1 MKYLYLTLLLFPQF
15 SHAETP
21 QTQRLEALLNLD
33 RFETYTEYWAG
44 TMRGRGKPELA
55 DAIHKFG
62 PADFEAMKLNPAKL
76 ADAKNYDDLILEVLK
91 KKHPELKAT
100 AADVEWGYNFFK
112 MKMNEGYL
120 LKDVAPRKTTPDP
133 VPMTEARRNPTPLEM
148 TALQS
153 EEVLLD
159 VDGYASDRTTRAVF
173 WEASDSKRQIELF
186 TGGPSHFLDEM
197 TRRGAKVI
205 GEVGTK
211 ARNYNP
217 IYLVQN
223 PGETG
228 FHYAITEISGADRL
242 KHFQL
247 QSSLIRWQQANGK
260 LAPPPPV
267 NVVGNA
273 AAVLVEEERA
283 LSAVLKNIPRA
294 DHVVIG
300 QKGAFERTFGSLGKI
315 ESIMKLQNTQSA
327 AASGLFDA
335 KELKIIARAGEAG
348 KDLPAFVMKY
358 ASDIDKLYKKAT
370 PLLTQHNLLTPGFT
384 SFNYD
389 RGTYE
394 MSDYIVRG
402 ADGKPQRWR
411 IFSNVWGDEVLPI
424 AGALKGNGYNS
435 VNYIGT
441 AGAFQGTNLKVGD
454 LVIPKTAANIQGEIT
469 PIPRNTNVNPQM
481 AKSVEAVINVQSP
494 FEETRDWLNRAGKV
508 SQVVEVETGY
518 LASVFTNPNDNLN
531 VQLLISDVVGSEG
544 ETLATAT
551 SAKRRSAQ
559 ISAISEI
566 IQDAGVVSTGA
577 VAPTD
582 NMILRWIQEIVPTRD
597 PASVVQIAREAHLQG
612 ITTKPALEAFIKTQK
627 SFTTGKLEA
636 VLRTADAYLTK
647 IVASLRSAKVYPSVS
662 FGKNLFDGRFNPST
676 GGVNIHFSGTPEE
689 QAKAKAIAD
698 EIAHLNS
705 DFKKSVNLSFS
716 ASSPPEFVPQGSVKE
731 VIPNIKFTAQ
741 TGILQYGGLAHTENA
756 NGGLKFV
763 RVGDVSSEAINTD
776 SAFQISSSAMCSTRN
791 VSEVL
796 DKLLR

>member
-1 MKYLYLTLLLFPQF
+1 MKYLLLPFLFVSYF
-15 SHAETP
+15 SHAETTP
-21 QTQRLEALLNLD
+21 TQRLEALLNLD
-33 RFETYTEYWAG
+33 RFETYTEFWAN
-44 TMRGRGKPELA
+44 TMRGRGKASLA

-62 PADFEAMKLNPAKL
+62 PADFQAMNLNAGKLG
-76 ADAKNYDDLILEVLK
+76 DARNYDALILEVLN

-100 AADVEWGYNFFK
+100 ATDVDWGYNFFK

-133 VPMTEARRNPTPLEM
+133 VPVTDARRRPVPLEM
-148 TALQS
+148 SALES

-173 WEASDSKRQIELF
+173 WEASDSQRQIELF
-186 TGGPSHFLDEM
+186 TGGPSHFQDEM
-197 TRRGAKVI
+197 TRRGAKIV

-223 PGETG
+223 PGESG

-247 QSSLIRWQQANGK
+247 QSSLIRWQQANGR

-283 LSAVLKNIPRA
+283 LAGVLKNVPRA

-315 ESIMKLQNTQSA
+315 ESILALNKKGA
-327 AASGLFDA
+327 ATGLFDA
-335 KELKIIARAGEAG
+335 KELKIIVRASEAG
-348 KDLPAFVMKY
+348 KDLPAFVMKF

-370 PLLTQHNLLTPGFT
+370 PLLTQHNLLSPGFT

-394 MSDYIVRG
+394 MSDYIVKG

-424 AGALKGNGYNS
+424 AGALKSTGYNS

-454 LVIPKTAANIQGEIT
+454 LVIPRTAANIQGEIT
-469 PIPRNTNVNPQM
+469 QIPRNTNVNPRG

-494 FEETRDWLNRAGKV
+494 FEETRDWLQRAGKV

-518 LASVFTNPNDNLN
+518 LASVFTDPTDNLN
-531 VQLLISDVVGSEG
+531 VQLLISDVVGSED

-566 IQDAGVVSTGA
+566 IQDAGVTSTGA
-577 VAPTD
+577 VAQTD
-582 NMILRWIQEIVPTRD
+582 NMILRWISEIVPSRD
-597 PASVVQIAREAHLQG
+597 AASVVQIAREAQLQG

-627 SFTTGKLEA
+627 SFTTSKLEG
-636 VLRTADAYLTK
+636 VLRTADVYLNKMIT
-647 IVASLRSAKVYPSVS
+647 SLRNAGLFPKVAYS
-662 FGKNLFDGRFNPST
+662 KKLFDGRYNPSV
-676 GGVNIHFSGTPEE
+676 GGVDVHFTVTPEE
-689 QAKAKAIAD
+689 QARVKALAD
-698 EIAHLNS
+698 EINAQS
-705 DFKKSVNLSFS
+705 KDFKKILNMSFS
-716 ASSPPEFVPQGSVKE
+716 ATVPGDYVPLGSVRE
-731 VIPNIKFTAQ
+731 VVPNLKFTHQ
-741 TGILQYGGLAHTENA
+741 TGMLQFGGLAHTENA

-763 RVGDVSSEAINTD
+763 RVGEVSGEAINMD
-776 SAFQISSSAMCSTRN
+776 AAFQISSSAVCSTRN